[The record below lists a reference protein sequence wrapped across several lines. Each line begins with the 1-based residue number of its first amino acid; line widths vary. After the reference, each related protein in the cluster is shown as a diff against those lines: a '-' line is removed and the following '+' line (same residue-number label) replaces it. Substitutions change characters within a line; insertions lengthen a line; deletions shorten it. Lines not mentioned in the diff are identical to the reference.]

1 MDAGFVETLVDH
13 CPSWGY
19 VPLLVLALVISV
31 AVASAGMRVCETL
44 LSRVRRL
51 T

>member
-1 MDAGFVETLVDH
+1 MDAGLVETLVDH

-19 VPLLVLALVISV
+19 VPLLVLALAVSV
-31 AVASAGMRVCETL
+31 GVAGAGMRMCETL
-44 LSRVRRL
+44 LSRVRRM